1 MKFDYYVL
9 NTYLPDRD
17 GDGLALYRKWTEQVV
32 AADELGFG
40 IAWFTEHHFS
50 LFGGMLPN
58 PPLFMAALAQHTRRI
73 RLGTAVILLPFHNP
87 VRVVEDVAMLDI
99 LSGGRIDVGIGR
111 GMDAQYYPIFGVDI
125 ATSQERFD
133 EGLAMVKAA
142 FRNEPFTWEGTFFQ
156 CPDPINVLPRP
167 VQQPHP
173 PLWVPNSKNPAHSR
187 AIGRAGVNLM
197 TLPWAP
203 ETFAETRVIID
214 EYRAGMREAGHPP
227 GSFEVMGY
235 MTAYVGETPERAREE
250 AEPAWER
257 ARRLTDE
264 LRPMGGPPRKPFTYE
279 VACATGRGIVGDPA
293 MCREHV
299 QRVREELGLD
309 RLALRFDFGG
319 LPQDLVFASM
329 RRFAS
334 EVAPYFAESA

>member
-1 MKFDYYVL
+1 MRFDFYLL
-9 NTYLPDRD
+9 NTYLPDVD
-17 GDGLALYRKWTEQVV
+17 GDGPALYRKWIEQVV

-50 LFGGMLPN
+50 RFGGMLPN

-87 VRVVEDVAMLDI
+87 MRVVEDACMLDV
-99 LSGGRIDVGIGR
+99 LSGGRVDLGIGR
-111 GMDAQYYPIFGVDI
+111 GMDAQYHPIFGIDI

-133 EGLAMVKAA
+133 EELEMVKTA
-142 FRNEPFTWEGTFFQ
+142 FREDPFTWEGTFFQ
-156 CPDPINVLPRP
+156 CPEPISLLPRP

-173 PLWVPNSKNPAHSR
+173 PIWVPNSKNPAHSR

-203 ETFAETRVIID
+203 ETFAETRVIVD
-214 EYRAGMREAGHPP
+214 EYRAGMREAGHPE
-227 GSFEVMGY
+227 GRFEIMGY
-235 MTAYVGETPERAREE
+235 MTAYCGETVERAREE

-264 LRPMGGPPRKPFTYE
+264 LRPMGGPPRRPFSYE
-279 VACATGRGIVGDPA
+279 IAAATGRGIVGDPA
-293 MCREHV
+293 QCREHV
-299 QRVREELGLD
+299 RRVREEVGVD

-319 LPQDLVFASM
+319 LPQELVLASM
-329 RRFAS
+329 RRFAT
-334 EVAPYFAESA
+334 EVAPYFVND